1 MFESVCLPKEWL
13 CPNNSLTPSPKCIA
27 SGLFSLV
34 ARCWENA
41 ISAVHRNEPVLT
53 PSSTW
58 EITGNLQWQPTPV
71 FLLSQSHGQRS
82 LASSSPR
89 GRKEL
94 DTSEWLTQACS
105 SNWPKWLWNL
115 GPSEGTFHGFSL
127 DSREGPSEMRC
138 LCTVASTFRQ
148 VAGVC

>member
-71 FLLSQSHGQRS
+71 FLLSQSHGAWPAPVLGVAKSWTQVS
-82 LASSSPR
+82 GSPR
-89 GRKEL
+89 HVVQIGQNGFGTWAHLKGR
-94 DTSEWLTQACS
+94 SMVFPLTPGRGQVRRDVFVLLL
-105 SNWPKWLWNL
+105 P
-115 GPSEGTFHGFSL
+115 PSGK
-127 DSREGPSEMRC
+127 
-138 LCTVASTFRQ
+138 
-148 VAGVC
+148 